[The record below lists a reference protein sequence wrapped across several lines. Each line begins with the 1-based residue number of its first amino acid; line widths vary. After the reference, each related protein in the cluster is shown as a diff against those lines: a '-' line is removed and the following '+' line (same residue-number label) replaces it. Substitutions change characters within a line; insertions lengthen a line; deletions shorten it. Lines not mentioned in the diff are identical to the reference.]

1 MLTMFGVCNQVF
13 YRMGIF
19 CNWIRPI
26 SGFHELMLK
35 IVNVLPNGFRFV
47 SQNISSYAYMMQ

>member
-1 MLTMFGVCNQVF
+1 
-13 YRMGIF
+13 
-19 CNWIRPI
+19 
-26 SGFHELMLK
+26 MLK